1 MRLPKLTKDRLNAEQ
16 LALYETILGGPR
28 GAGKQHFPIVDQ
40 SGALTGPF
48 GVMLQSPALGL
59 PLQELGAAI
68 RYRTG
73 LSARI
78 REIAILA
85 VAAETKSVFE
95 QYAHER
101 IGRAV
106 GLSEC
111 EIGALADGRFVSD
124 DTVESAAH
132 AFCLR
137 LLDGRL
143 RLSNDEYVKTRE
155 ALGEAQILELVV
167 LTGYYRT
174 LAQLLDVFDV
184 GLPDEGTEAA

>member
-1 MRLPKLTKDRLNAEQ
+1 MRLAKLTKDRLNADQ
-16 LALYETILGGPR
+16 LALYEMILGGPR
-28 GAGKQHFPIVDQ
+28 ATGKQFFPIVDR

-48 GVMLQSPALGL
+48 GVMLHSPSLGL

-73 LSARI
+73 LSPRI

-85 VAAETKSVFE
+85 VAAATKSTFE

-101 IGRAV
+101 VGRSV
-106 GLSEC
+106 GLEEN
-111 EIGALADGRFVSD
+111 EIRDLADGKFAGV
-124 DTVESAAH
+124 DTVESTAH

-143 RLSNDEYVKTRE
+143 ALSNDEYEKARDI
-155 ALGEAQILELVV
+155 LGEAQILELFV

-184 GLPDEGTEAA
+184 GLPDEGTDVA